1 MANPEVKPT
10 GDEPGLMSAA
20 PDSSLVRGL
29 IPYLSGLIALIALG
43 WAAELPYRL
52 GFVLYSEQ
60 ALSAILALSLALV
73 FLGVSV
79 RRHKGVVPWHDWL
92 AAALGL
98 GAGLYTAIRY
108 PILAEEF
115 FFRPVETT
123 ILGAIL
129 ILLVVEALRRTS
141 GWSLLGVL
149 LMFFAYALFGHLVP
163 GRLAGRSLEVLGMFS
178 FLGIDNVAMLGLPLR
193 IISTI
198 VLIFIFLGQLLLRS
212 GGSAFFSDLASALMG
227 RSRGGA
233 AKIGVCASALFGSIS
248 GSAVANVASTGVITI
263 PLMRQSGYKRHVS
276 AAIEAVASTGG
287 QILPPIMGAAA
298 FLMAELLG
306 VAYGDVVLAAIL
318 PALLYY
324 FAVFIAADLEAARQ
338 GIGPVAEAAIPRLG
352 KVLKEGW
359 YFPIPF
365 AVLIISLFGWN
376 LTPETAGLYAAV
388 CITFLGLF
396 LSYRGKRLRPGD
408 ILESLK
414 ATGQSSVQIV
424 VIGAVAG
431 IIIGIVDVTGL
442 SFGLTFVL
450 VQLGENSLLLLLFL
464 TAGICIILGM
474 GMPTTAIYFLLATL
488 AAPPL
493 IQLGVEPM
501 AAHMF
506 VLYFGLMSMITPPV
520 ALAAFTAANIAGADP
535 MRTSVA
541 ALRFGWPGLVVPFLF
556 VFGPSLLL
564 YGTFFQVS
572 LAAVTAMGGI
582 WMTSAGIAGYL
593 VHPLTAVTRTA
604 LTAGGLA
611 LMVPA
616 EAFPG
621 AWMVKVF
628 GAVLCVF
635 LVARMMGRKVT
646 ALS

>member
-1 MANPEVKPT
+1 
-10 GDEPGLMSAA
+10 
-20 PDSSLVRGL
+20 
-29 IPYLSGLIALIALG
+29 
-43 WAAELPYRL
+43 
-52 GFVLYSEQ
+52 
-60 ALSAILALSLALV
+60 
-73 FLGVSV
+73 
-79 RRHKGVVPWHDWL
+79 
-92 AAALGL
+92 
-98 GAGLYTAIRY
+98 
-108 PILAEEF
+108 
-115 FFRPVETT
+115 
-123 ILGAIL
+123 
-129 ILLVVEALRRTS
+129 
-141 GWSLLGVL
+141 LGVL
-149 LMFFAYALFGHLVP
+149 LLFFAYALFGHLVP
-163 GRLAGRSLEVLGMFS
+163 GRLAGRSLEVLEMFS

-287 QILPPIMGAAA
+287 QIMPPIMGAAA

-306 VAYGDVVLAAIL
+306 VSYGEVVLAAIL
-318 PALLYY
+318 PAILYY

-338 GIGPVAEAAIPRLG
+338 GIGQLEEAEIPRLG
-352 KVLKEGW
+352 KVLKGGW

-365 AVLIISLFGWN
+365 AVLIIALFGWN
-376 LTPETAGLYAAV
+376 LTPETAGLYAAL
-388 CITFLGLF
+388 CTIFLGLF
-396 LSYRGKRLRPGD
+396 LSYEGTRLRPGD
-408 ILESLK
+408 VLEAVK
-414 ATGQSSVQIV
+414 MTGQSSVQIV

-431 IIIGIVDVTGL
+431 IIIGIVEVTGL

-464 TAGICIILGM
+464 TAGVCIILGM

-520 ALAAFTAANIAGADP
+520 ALAAFTAANLAGADP
-535 MRTSVA
+535 MRTSLA

-564 YGTFFQVS
+564 YGTLLQVS
-572 LAAVTAMGGI
+572 LAAVTAVGGI
-582 WMTSAGIAGYL
+582 WMASAGIAGYL
-593 VHPLTAVTRTA
+593 AHPLTPVTRTA

-616 EAFPG
+616 EAFAG
-621 AWMVKVF
+621 AWIVEVC

-635 LVARMMGRKVT
+635 LVARMMGRKVS

>member
-1 MANPEVKPT
+1 MADPGVKPT
-10 GDEPGLMSAA
+10 GDEPGIISTA
-20 PDSSLVRGL
+20 PDSSLARGL
-29 IPYLSGLIALIALG
+29 IPYLSGMIALIALG
-43 WAAELPYRL
+43 WAGELPYRL

-60 ALSAILALSLALV
+60 ALSTILALSLALV

-79 RRHKGVVPWHDWL
+79 RRHKGVVPWYDWL

-115 FFRPVETT
+115 FYRPVETT
-123 ILGAIL
+123 ILGVIL
-129 ILLVVEALRRTS
+129 ILLVVEALRRTC

-163 GRLAGRSLEVLGMFS
+163 GRLAGRSLEVLEMFS

-198 VLIFIFLGQLLLRS
+198 VLTFIFLGQLLLRS

-263 PLMRQSGYKRHVS
+263 PLMRQSGYKPHIS

-338 GIGPVAEAAIPRLG
+338 GIGQVEEAAIPRLG

-396 LSYRGKRLRPGD
+396 LSYRGTRLRPSD

-414 ATGQSSVQIV
+414 ATGQSSVQI
-424 VIGAVAG
+424 
-431 IIIGIVDVTGL
+431 IGIVEVTGL

-506 VLYFGLMSMITPPV
+506 VLYFGLMSMITLPV

-635 LVARMMGRKVT
+635 LVARLMGRKVT